1 MAFND
6 AEKTDI
12 RRFCGYG
19 AFGGGQPLPASGY
32 RFSTQYGVLEYKLNT
47 LGASEESVTRSIYLA
62 SLALLEADIIG
73 ATGIRANLDTDAAA
87 VWTHNKDE
95 YRDRKRLFD
104 GTRRELCSFLGI
116 APGPSLGAGGGIT
129 LVV

>member
-1 MAFND
+1 MAFTD
-6 AEKTDI
+6 SEKTDV

-47 LGASEESVTRSIYLA
+47 LSAAEEAVTRNYMTSLGQLETDIMGASGVRQ
-62 SLALLEADIIG
+62 
-73 ATGIRANLDTDAAA
+73 NLDTDAAA
-87 VWTHNKDE
+87 VWTHNKNE
-95 YRDRKRLFD
+95 YRDRKALFN
-104 GTRRELCSFLGI
+104 GTRRELCAFLGI
-116 APGPSLGAGGGIT
+116 QPGPGLGAGGVT

>member
-1 MAFND
+1 MAFTD

-47 LGASEESVTRSIYLA
+47 LAAAEESVTRTYMT
-62 SLALLEADIIG
+62 SLAQLETDIIG
-73 ATGIRANLDTDAAA
+73 ASGVRQNLDTDAAA
-87 VWTHNKDE
+87 VWTHNKNE
-95 YRDRKRLFD
+95 YRDRKALFN
-104 GTRRELCSFLGI
+104 GTRRELCTFLGI
-116 APGPSLGAGGGIT
+116 QPGPGLGNGGVT

>member
-1 MAFND
+1 MAFTD
-6 AEKTDI
+6 AEKTDV

-47 LGASEESVTRSIYLA
+47 LSAAEEAVTRTYLTNLAALEGDIMGAS
-62 SLALLEADIIG
+62 
-73 ATGIRANLDTDAAA
+73 GIRQNLDTDAAA
-87 VWTHNKDE
+87 VWTHNKAE
-95 YRDRKRLFD
+95 YRDRRNLFN
-104 GTRRELCSFLGI
+104 GTRRELCNFLGLP
-116 APGPSLGAGGGIT
+116 PGPGLGDGGIT